1 MSGIM
6 ERTQS
11 LQTLIAAVQ
20 ADQSAAAE
28 CLYQK
33 LVQPVFAFVS
43 YRTATRDDAKDLT
56 QDCIVEVFRALP
68 RFTYQSD
75 AAFHAFVFTIV
86 RRQLARYYDRSKKTA
101 TEDLSPDV
109 AASETTSPE
118 TTLALTEALKQLD
131 ECSREIVVLH
141 HWSRYTFGEI
151 ATIVDMTEEAV
162 RVRHHRA
169 KAVLKDLLIK

>member
-1 MSGIM
+1 
-6 ERTQS
+6 
-11 LQTLIAAVQ
+11 
-20 ADQSAAAE
+20 
-28 CLYQK
+28 
-33 LVQPVFAFVS
+33 
-43 YRTATRDDAKDLT
+43 
-56 QDCIVEVFRALP
+56 
-68 RFTYQSD
+68 
-75 AAFHAFVFTIV
+75 
-86 RRQLARYYDRSKKTA
+86 
-101 TEDLSPDV
+101 V